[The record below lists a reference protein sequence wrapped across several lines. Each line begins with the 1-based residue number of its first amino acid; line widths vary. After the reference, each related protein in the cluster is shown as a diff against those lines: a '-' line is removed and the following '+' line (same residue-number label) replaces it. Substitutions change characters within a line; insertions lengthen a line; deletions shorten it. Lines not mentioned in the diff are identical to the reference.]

1 MLNHIWLWMIAISVV
16 LAAGN
21 DIYNE
26 AFKRAV
32 SDEQSF
38 LLEVDAISD
47 PEAFVKKLTTAER
60 PHAGYVNQL
69 LSNSTRE
76 MLANYRRIV
85 QVNSDTKPSNALL
98 SAIVEDLNRVMKEKN
113 IYDADAF
120 GHIPLPPEME
130 NKTDKDLQG
139 EELARFNRNL
149 LVLAFKNEL
158 TKQRNLN
165 EDTRLGQVTT
175 AAIDAAALGVQIAIG
190 LIGVMALWLGIM
202 KVAEE
207 GGMINVLARIVRPIT
222 RRLFPSIPSD
232 HPSIGAMIMN
242 IAANML
248 GLSNAATPLGLK
260 AMEELDKLNPKKG
273 EATDDM
279 ITFLVINTSAITIVP
294 ATAIAIR
301 ASLGSVNPQKIVI
314 PSILAATMA
323 TIVGV
328 TTVKLIQFFKNKR
341 NGRSAAGE
349 EGGQNGSN

>member
-26 AFKRAV
+26 AFKTATA
-32 SDEQSF
+32 DEQSF
-38 LLEVDAISD
+38 ILDVDAIND
-47 PEAFVKKLTTAER
+47 PEAFLKKLSTAER
-60 PHAGYVNQL
+60 PHARYVNQL
-69 LSNSTRE
+69 LSASTRK
-76 MLANYRRIV
+76 MLENYHRIE
-85 QVNSDTKPSNALL
+85 QVNRDATPSNALL
-98 SAIVEDLNRVMKEKN
+98 SAIVDDLNRITKEKN
-113 IYDADAF
+113 IYNADAF
-120 GHIPLPPEME
+120 AQIPLPPELQ
-130 NKTDKDLQG
+130 NKANKELQG
-139 EELARFNRNL
+139 AELTRFNRNL

-175 AAIDAAALGVQIAIG
+175 AAIDAAALAVKIAIG

-222 RRLFPSIPSD
+222 RKLFPSIPSD

-279 ITFLVINTSAITIVP
+279 ITFMVINTSAITIVP
-294 ATAIAIR
+294 ATVIAIR
-301 ASLGSVNPQKIVI
+301 ASLGSANPQKIVI

-328 TTVKLIQFFKNKR
+328 TTVKLIQFIKNKR
-341 NGRSAAGE
+341 NGQNAAGE
-349 EGGQNGSN
+349 EGGQNGTN